1 MLKTDILNAPLL
13 AQLATLGHTD
23 TVIIADYGLPLP
35 ARTPVVDLALVKG
48 QLSFTAVL
56 EVLTRNLVIE
66 HSTLASEAQGTEVQT
81 WCEQA
86 GLAPEFISHEAL
98 KREISNAK
106 LVVRTGEATAYANV
120 ILRSGVPF

>member
-13 AQLATLGHTD
+13 AQLAKLGHTD

-35 ARTPVVDLALVKG
+35 AGTPLIDLSLVKG
-48 QLSFTAVL
+48 QLSFTVVL
-56 EVLTRNLVIE
+56 HALSRNLVIE
-66 HSTLASEAQGTEVQT
+66 HSTIASEAQGSQVHS
-81 WCEQA
+81 WCEEA
-86 GLAPEFISHEAL
+86 GLAPDFISHEEL
-98 KREISNAK
+98 KQQIPHAK

>member
-13 AQLATLGHTD
+13 AALATLGHTD

-35 ARTPVVDLALVKG
+35 AGTPVVDLALVRG

-56 EVLTRNLVIE
+56 DVLARNLVIE
-66 HSTLASEAQGTEVQT
+66 HSTLAAEAKGTAVHG
-81 WCEQA
+81 WCTEA
-86 GLAPEFISHEAL
+86 GLEPGFISHEEL
-98 KREISNAK
+98 KAQITNAK